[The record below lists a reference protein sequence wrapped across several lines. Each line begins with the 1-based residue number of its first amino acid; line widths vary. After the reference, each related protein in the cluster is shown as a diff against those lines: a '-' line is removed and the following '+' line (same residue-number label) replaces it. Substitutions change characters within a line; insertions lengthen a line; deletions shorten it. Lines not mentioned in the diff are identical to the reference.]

1 MAAGSLDGP
10 CGPDVF
16 QFGLHEAG
24 ENQPTRFQSVTLK
37 GINFPLLIG
46 SQNQNQDEI
55 QENSRGWKNPRAQS
69 PRILSVITSPE
80 RLKES
85 STASEGSSSCSA
97 TLWVSDRSAADVK
110 ATLAQV
116 DRFPER
122 CPGVNLFCSAGNR
135 SADQLDLKGMT
146 SLLVMLLCVDVPMGV
161 KAQPVMM
168 AAGASSCMPW
178 CCLASGLQRP
188 GNELWCDAG
197 ESF

>member
-1 MAAGSLDGP
+1 
-10 CGPDVF
+10 
-16 QFGLHEAG
+16 
-24 ENQPTRFQSVTLK
+24 
-37 GINFPLLIG
+37 
-46 SQNQNQDEI
+46 
-55 QENSRGWKNPRAQS
+55 
-69 PRILSVITSPE
+69 VITSPE

-110 ATLAQV
+110 A
-116 DRFPER
+116 
-122 CPGVNLFCSAGNR
+122 
-135 SADQLDLKGMT
+135 

-188 GNELWCDAG
+188 GDELWCDAG
-197 ESF
+197 ESL

>member
-24 ENQPTRFQSVTLK
+24 ENQHTRFQSVTLK
-37 GINFPLLIG
+37 GINFPLLIR

-110 ATLAQV
+110 A
-116 DRFPER
+116 
-122 CPGVNLFCSAGNR
+122 
-135 SADQLDLKGMT
+135 

-188 GNELWCDAG
+188 SDELWCDAG
-197 ESF
+197 ESL